1 MLDNIISGKPA
12 DYQVAG
18 FNSTSFVGNT
28 VIDPRGISFEAF
40 GPVGGTNSV
49 HQHHNTYYTPNGSAT
64 FNACGDG
71 FSDLQSAGY
80 EVGSSLNVNITVNA
94 IIDQARM
101 MLFQ

>member
-1 MLDNIISGKPA
+1 M
-12 DYQVAG
+12 
-18 FNSTSFVGNT
+18 
-28 VIDPRGISFEAF
+28 
-40 GPVGGTNSV
+40 

-94 IIDQARM
+94 VTDLTAVNDSDSTNEDTA
-101 MLFQ
+101 LNGDVSGNDNTSSGGTPT